1 MKIHIIHLQPSL
13 ILGKAAKWAF
23 FLCGGDSMS
32 LFISRKTLKAFIAI
46 FSVLQNIEGLEKRQ
60 SFSLFK
66 VMHMP
71 CTTIAFVCVAACWRV
86 DWLTEIMFHSPVH
99 KLERNAMQWIPH

>member
-1 MKIHIIHLQPSL
+1 
-13 ILGKAAKWAF
+13 
-23 FLCGGDSMS
+23 MS